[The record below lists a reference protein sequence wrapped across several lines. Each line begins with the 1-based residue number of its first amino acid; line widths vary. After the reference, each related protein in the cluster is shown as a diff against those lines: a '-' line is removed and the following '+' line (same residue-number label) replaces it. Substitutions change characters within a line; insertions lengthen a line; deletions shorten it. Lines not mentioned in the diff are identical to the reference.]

1 MENNKLNNSESTE
14 DSENFTTMNN
24 QSSKWI
30 DNSGDEV
37 NDVFGFNASAELV
50 NGRAAMVGFL
60 MLILTELVFHGRPVT
75 SAIFGIN
82 WTMLKINN
90 KFKVFLYISIWVII
104 WGSIASLIDLPFLKN
119 GIYREG
125 DLGQYLTFSFTA
137 MISIITAKNIFNKIN
152 L

>member
-1 MENNKLNNSESTE
+1 MNNNKLNKSEFNE
-14 DSENFTTMNN
+14 DSENISTINDGT
-24 QSSKWI
+24 SKWI

-37 NDVFGFNASAELV
+37 NDVFGFNTSAELV
-50 NGRAAMVGFL
+50 NGRAAMVGFF

-82 WTMLKINN
+82 WNMDKKSNKLKVI
-90 KFKVFLYISIWVII
+90 LYISVWVII

-119 GIYREG
+119 NIYNEG
-125 DLGQYLTFSFTA
+125 DLGQYFTFSLTA
-137 MISIITAKNIFNKIN
+137 MISIIFAKNIFNKIK

>member
-1 MENNKLNNSESTE
+1 MNNNKLNDSESSGDTE
-14 DSENFTTMNN
+14 YIPTINN
-24 QSSKWI
+24 QDSKWI

-82 WTMLKINN
+82 
-90 KFKVFLYISIWVII
+90 
-104 WGSIASLIDLPFLKN
+104 
-119 GIYREG
+119 
-125 DLGQYLTFSFTA
+125 
-137 MISIITAKNIFNKIN
+137 
-152 L
+152 

>member
-1 MENNKLNNSESTE
+1 MENNKVNDSQSVEDTDNISTI
-14 DSENFTTMNN
+14 NN
-24 QSSKWI
+24 QASKWV

-82 WTMLKINN
+82 
-90 KFKVFLYISIWVII
+90 
-104 WGSIASLIDLPFLKN
+104 
-119 GIYREG
+119 
-125 DLGQYLTFSFTA
+125 
-137 MISIITAKNIFNKIN
+137 
-152 L
+152 